1 MFEFEVNLVNVNS
14 MRYILKNTV
23 RMLFLLFAV
32 CLGAYVLVSL
42 SPLDPIQSYIGT
54 DSAIIS
60 EEQVNKIIE
69 YWGLNLPAH
78 ERFINWFKNVLHGDF
93 GISMLYRRPVLDVL
107 KEKFVASIALML
119 SAWLISGVL
128 GFILGIISGMNK
140 GKLIDRI
147 IKWFTLLLASTPTFW
162 FGLVMLMIFSVK
174 LKWFPLGLG
183 VPVGVSKEYVSLSD
197 YVSHMILP
205 AFTLGIT
212 GVANIAQHTR
222 EKLIDV
228 LESDYILYACSR
240 GESNLT
246 ILFRHGI
253 RNIMVPAIMLQF
265 ASFSE
270 LFGGSMLAEQVFSY
284 PGLGQAVV
292 AAGIKGDVSLLL
304 GITLFSSIFVFTGN
318 FIANMIYGL
327 IDPQVKEGKANE

>member
-1 MFEFEVNLVNVNS
+1 MNVNS
-14 MRYILKNTV
+14 IRYILKNTGKI
-23 RMLFLLFAV
+23 LFLLFAV
-32 CLGAYVLVSL
+32 CLGAYILVSL

-54 DSAIIS
+54 DSAVIS
-60 EEQVNKIIE
+60 EEQVNKIRE

-78 ERFINWFKNVLHGDF
+78 ERFINWLYNVLHGDF
-93 GISMLYRRPVLDVL
+93 GISMLYRRPVLDIL
-107 KEKFVASIALML
+107 KEKFTASIALML
-119 SAWLISGVL
+119 SAWVISGGF
-128 GFILGIISGMNK
+128 GFILGIIGGMNR
-140 GKLIDRI
+140 GKIIDRI

-162 FGLVMLMIFSVK
+162 FGLLMLMVFSVK

-183 VPVGVSKEYVSLSD
+183 VPAGVSREYVSFSD
-197 YVSHMILP
+197 HISHMILP
-205 AFTLGIT
+205 ALTLGIT

-228 LESDYILYACSR
+228 LESDYVLYARSR
-240 GESNLT
+240 GENSMT
-246 ILFRHGI
+246 ILMRHGL

-292 AAGIKGDVSLLL
+292 AAGIKGDVALLL
-304 GITLFSSIFVFTGN
+304 GITLFSSLFVFTGN
-318 FIANMIYGL
+318 FIANIIYGL
-327 IDPQVKEGKANE
+327 IDPQVKEGKAYE

>member
-1 MFEFEVNLVNVNS
+1 MNVNS
-14 MRYILKNTV
+14 IRYILKNTGKI
-23 RMLFLLFAV
+23 LFLLFAV

-54 DSAIIS
+54 DSAVIS
-60 EEQVNKIIE
+60 EEQVNKIRE

-78 ERFINWFKNVLHGDF
+78 ERFINWLYNVLHGDF
-93 GISMLYRRPVLDVL
+93 GISMLYRRPVLDIL
-107 KEKFVASIALML
+107 KEKFTASIALML
-119 SAWLISGVL
+119 SAWVISGGF
-128 GFILGIISGMNK
+128 GFILGIIGGMNR
-140 GKLIDRI
+140 GKIIDRI

-162 FGLVMLMIFSVK
+162 FGLLMLMVFSVK

-183 VPVGVSKEYVSLSD
+183 VPAGVSREYVSFSD
-197 YVSHMILP
+197 HISHMILP
-205 AFTLGIT
+205 ALTLGIT

-228 LESDYILYACSR
+228 LESDYVLYARSR
-240 GESNLT
+240 GENSIN
-246 ILFRHGI
+246 ILMRHGL

-292 AAGIKGDVSLLL
+292 AAGIKGDVALLL
-304 GITLFSSIFVFTGN
+304 GITLFSSLFVFTGN
-318 FIANMIYGL
+318 FIANIIYGL
-327 IDPQVKEGKANE
+327 IDPQVKEGKTYE